1 MVYLF
6 NTIFYSISFCII
18 GSSHKFGVADV
29 TVENCL
35 EMSLEGKTS
44 LKLVVHSKNFMVSFR
59 RNNWSIENRG
69 LRVKF
74 VM

>member
-6 NTIFYSISFCII
+6 STIFYSISCCII

-44 LKLVVHSKNFMVSFR
+44 LKLVVHSKSFMVRFR
-59 RNNWSIENRG
+59 RNNWSVENRG

>member
-6 NTIFYSISFCII
+6 NTVFCLTSCCII
-18 GSSHKFGVADV
+18 GSSHKFGAADV

-44 LKLVVHSKNFMVSFR
+44 LKLVVHSKSFMVRFR
-59 RNNWSIENRG
+59 RNHWSTENRG
-69 LRVKF
+69 LRGKF

>member
-6 NTIFYSISFCII
+6 NTVFYLTSCCII

-44 LKLVVHSKNFMVSFR
+44 FKLVVHSKSFMVRFR
-59 RNNWSIENRG
+59 RNNWSSENRG
-69 LRVKF
+69 IRVKF